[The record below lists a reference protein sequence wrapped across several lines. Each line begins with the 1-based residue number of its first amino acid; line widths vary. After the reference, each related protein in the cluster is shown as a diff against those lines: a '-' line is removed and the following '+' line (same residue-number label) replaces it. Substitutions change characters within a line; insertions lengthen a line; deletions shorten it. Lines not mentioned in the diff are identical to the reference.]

1 MICFIAFLEFTE
13 KPKYAINKQ
22 IQSSV
27 SYRKPLTGLFLI
39 LLSPIF
45 FINNLLLLNSILLIL
60 IFAGMATDTFATI
73 YLNGFLKEARKHFVF
88 KIAISIVLINM
99 VYVGL
104 GFSGGQWLHS
114 LISSNMQVVAPAILF
129 LLGLKIV
136 IKSFNSKFHE
146 MTWELT
152 STPVMLGYASAVG
165 INIFMLGII
174 LPFLSASFKETLI
187 TVAMVFATAVTV
199 AFFFGRKS
207 HRFLLAMR
215 VLLAG
220 GVLVMGIALFLLLE
234 RFNVL

>member
-1 MICFIAFLEFTE
+1 M
-13 KPKYAINKQ
+13 
-22 IQSSV
+22 
-27 SYRKPLTGLFLI
+27 
-39 LLSPIF
+39 
-45 FINNLLLLNSILLIL
+45 NSILLIL
-60 IFAGMATDTFATI
+60 ILVGMATDTFATV
-73 YLNGFLKEARKHFVF
+73 YLNGFLKEARKRFVF

-99 VYVGL
+99 AYVSL
-104 GFSGGQWLHS
+104 GFSGGLWLRS
-114 LISSNMQVVAPAILF
+114 LISGNMLVVAPAILF

-152 STPVMLGYASAVG
+152 SIPVMLGYAAAVG

-174 LPFLSASFKETLI
+174 LPFLYASFNETLI
-187 TVAMVFATAVTV
+187 TVAVVFATAVTI

-220 GVLVMGIALFLLLE
+220 GVLVMGIAIFLLLE